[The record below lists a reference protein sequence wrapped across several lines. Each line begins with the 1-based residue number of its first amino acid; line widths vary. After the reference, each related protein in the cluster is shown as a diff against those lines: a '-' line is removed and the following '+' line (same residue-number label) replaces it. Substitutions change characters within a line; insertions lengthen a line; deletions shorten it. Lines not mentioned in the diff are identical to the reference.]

1 MKIKII
7 KMFSLLLIPVLFLME
22 CKSKSND
29 DNKTN
34 LLVLAALANRSS
46 GSAAR
51 DMYTGFADIPAS
63 IYKTVASGSASSSIQ
78 AESRTLY
85 TADYRFQNSTNTASV
100 SGVYDLVR
108 ATAKTTRDIAKS
120 IGDLVGSLETIPVT
134 TTLTGTATWA
144 NVASKYRYAPSTIL
158 TNGKKLEVWWNNAAA
173 PYSNNKAI
181 ELNYTGSTASGNISG
196 FVFVRYLATSTATS
210 LSKAYINFNYNAS
223 TGTRVMVV
231 ILQDFNGG
239 TTDKAHFY
247 VQEVNGTTTMDG
259 TYTVTGFDPKV
270 TGVNPSNRAYV
281 FSAIGNSSRAVVNAA
296 FPQVTDTTTVTTP
309 VYANTALGNIG
320 QVWTNFILINNSN
333 FPVVTNLNSTGLT
346 ACNASNIISTSGSGG
361 NPTSLTGVTTV
372 ATLKTCLD
380 ALVTAQGNTNSVKD
394 VYFLANIQNPAY
406 FSVSGNTVSLYGVSS
421 LDASDPN
428 KASYDALQNNS
439 SFTPIANAVRQTSN
453 TTYSAAFDAP
463 TVYSLNLFTGTGVP
477 VGSSATSLTSLNA
490 QWGNGTPGTG
500 TSSATAGTNP
510 VNGSSDN
517 TAPF

>member
-1 MKIKII
+1 VKIKII

-181 ELNYTGSTASGNISG
+181 ELNYTGSTASGNMSG
-196 FVFVRYLATSTATS
+196 FVFVRFLQTSTSTT

-231 ILQDFNGG
+231 ILQDINGG
-239 TTDKAHFY
+239 GTGTNFRDRAHFY
-247 VQEVNGTTTMDG
+247 VQEVNGVTTMDG
-259 TYTVTGFDPKV
+259 TYTITGFNPNS
-270 TGVNPSNRAYV
+270 TGVNASDRAYV

-296 FPQVTDTTTVTTP
+296 FPQVTDNTTAIYATTT
-309 VYANTALGNIG
+309 LGNIG
-320 QVWTNFILINNSN
+320 QVWTNFILANTSIVSG
-333 FPVVTNLNSTGLT
+333 LNTIGGS
-346 ACNASNIISTSGSGG
+346 CSASNITTTSASGG
-361 NPTSLTGVTTV
+361 NPGTLI
-372 ATLKTCLD
+372 ATNSIANLKTCLD
-380 ALVTAQGNTNSVKD
+380 SINPAVNAKD
-394 VYFLANIQNPAY
+394 VYFLTNIKNPAY
-406 FSVSGNTVSLYGVSS
+406 FSVSGNTVSLYGVES
-421 LDASDPN
+421 LDASDAN
-428 KASYDALQNNS
+428 KSAFDALQNAT
-439 SFTPIANAVRQTSN
+439 SFTPISSAVRTTSN
-453 TTYSAAFDAP
+453 TTYAAAFDA
-463 TVYSLNLFTGTGVP
+463 TSVYNLNLFTGTNIPNTAQGA
-477 VGSSATSLTSLNA
+477 GGSATDLTKLNA
-490 QWGNGTPGTG
+490 QWGNGTPETG
-500 TSSATAGTNP
+500 TSSSTAGTNS